1 MSVDKVPGDELT
13 PRLERFREDLDA
25 SFGDWE
31 LCGITGYVNLF
42 YLTGT
47 ICDGLLLIRRGGD
60 ATLWVRRSYER
71 ALTESEFGD
80 IRPMGSFRDVAASA
94 GVLPDTLFLDTA
106 SASLEWYAL
115 LTKHLPFKHVRPVD
129 KVILETRAVKSEYEL
144 ERMRYAGGT
153 VDRLLRNE
161 FAHMLRDG
169 IPEAEL
175 GIDLFSLYM
184 KNGYHGIN
192 RFSMRSGEMLL
203 GHISF
208 GDSALF
214 PSVFDGASG
223 IAGLCPAVPV
233 LGSYDRRLRAG
244 DLIYIDTAFGHDGY
258 HIDKTMVFSYKEEQN
273 EDVIAAHMHCLEL
286 ELRTATLLRTGA
298 KPSDVYNEVINS
310 VEPQYRDSFMGAPGR
325 TVKFIGHGVGLH
337 TDEMPVL
344 AKGFDTP
351 LKSGMTIAVE
361 PKIGIP
367 GVGMVGSENT
377 YLVTDDGGVCITG
390 GQAEIITIY

>member
-1 MSVDKVPGDELT
+1 MAINKVPASELSG
-13 PRLERFREDLDA
+13 RLERFTAGMDA
-25 SFGDWE
+25 AYSNWE

-47 ICDGLLLIRRGGD
+47 ICDGILLIRRGAG
-60 ATLWVRRSYER
+60 AVLWVRRSYER
-71 ALTESEFGD
+71 ALIESGFGD
-80 IRPMGSFRDVAASA
+80 IRPMSSFRDVSA
-94 GVLPDTLFLDTA
+94 GTGPLPETLYLDTA
-106 SASLEWYAL
+106 GATLEWYGL
-115 LTKHLPFKHVRPVD
+115 LSKHLKFGQVLPVD
-129 KVILETRAVKSEYEL
+129 KVMLRTRAVKSGYEL
-144 ERMRYAGGT
+144 DRMRYAGGA

-161 FAHMLRDG
+161 FVSLLRDG

-208 GDSALF
+208 GDSALY

-233 LGSYDRRLRAG
+233 LGSFDRRLREG

-258 HIDKTMVFSYKEEQN
+258 HIDKTMVFSYKKEQPAR
-273 EDVIAAHMHCLEL
+273 VAAAHAHCLDL
-286 ELRTATLLRTGA
+286 ERRTAEALRTGA
-298 KPSDVYNEVINS
+298 RPSDIYNEITAL
-310 VEPQYRDSFMGAPGR
+310 VEPGFRDSFMGAPGR
-325 TVKFIGHGVGLH
+325 TVKFLGHGVGLY
-337 TDEMPVL
+337 TDEMPVI
-344 AKGFDTP
+344 ASGFDAP
-351 LKSGMTIAVE
+351 LERGMTVAIE

-377 YLVTDDGGVCITG
+377 YLVTDAGGECITG
-390 GQAEIITIY
+390 GQSEIITVS